1 MTGDD
6 ILNRIKT
13 AENLESNLSNKFGLR
28 YNPFPRS
35 GIANIDDPDEIT
47 RALVPA
53 YSETA
58 TEIVNYMRDAL
69 SQSSGQNKDDKYLS
83 LIIQGEYG
91 SGKTQTLMYMKS
103 LFESLR
109 SESFSPYV
117 VYIDDPGQK
126 LTELVGTVISHIGIE
141 NFRRYLWDIF
151 IQNLNDVDNEDPDNR
166 IRKNVLLSEIL
177 KIKGGQ
183 SSLFDVHNDAARSDE
198 FSWESV
204 SISYKY
210 LLDKMHL
217 GTKAA
222 EQKAAEAL
230 FKKYLMKCFSD
241 KFQVSTIAEYFYDV
255 VTDNINVTKSWDN
268 IITGNVKYLYK
279 REVYLL
285 KAVVEIIKKYKKATD
300 FIILVDEFEEI
311 ATGRLKDTD
320 LDNYL
325 RNLRS
330 LIDREKNWCSVFAM
344 NAAALQKVKKIAAP
358 LASRIGDRRIIL
370 KPLDNSACEKIVA
383 SYMKIA
389 RKEDYNNDDELY
401 PFTEEAINALLKTK
415 EDSLNGSPRF
425 VVKSCYT
432 LLQRAADSLNKGEVI
447 DTSFV
452 KEVLGTLIKDDICH

>member
-1 MTGDD
+1 MMGNE
-6 ILNRIKT
+6 ILSQIKT
-13 AENLESNLSNKFGLR
+13 AENFETNLSNKFGLK

-35 GIANIDDPDEIT
+35 GIANIDDSDEVT
-47 RALVPA
+47 LSLVPA
-53 YSETA
+53 FADTA
-58 TEIVNYMRDAL
+58 KEIVNYMRDAL

-83 LIIQGEYG
+83 LIVQGEYG

-103 LFESLR
+103 IFASLR
-109 SESFSPYV
+109 SEKFCPYV

-126 LTELVGTVISHIGIE
+126 LTELVGNVISQIGIE

-151 IQNLNDVDNEDPDNR
+151 VQNLNDVDNEDPEMR
-166 IRKNVLLSEIL
+166 PRKDVLLAEIL
-177 KIKGGQ
+177 KVKGGQ
-183 SSLFDVHNDAARSDE
+183 GSLFDVHTDASRTDE

-217 GTKAA
+217 GTKAT
-222 EQKAAEAL
+222 EQKVAESI

-241 KFQVSTIAEYFYDV
+241 KFQLSTISEYFYDV

-268 IITGNVKYLYK
+268 IITGNVKYLDK

-311 ATGRLKDTD
+311 AAGRLKDAD

-344 NAAALQKVKKIAAP
+344 NAAALQKIKKIAAP
-358 LASRIGDRRIIL
+358 LASRIGDRKIIL
-370 KPLDNSACEKIVA
+370 KPLNEEACKSIVA
-383 SYMKIA
+383 NYVALA
-389 RKEDYNNDDELY
+389 RLNNTEFTDSLY
-401 PFTEEAINALLKTK
+401 PFTEDAIGTLLSTK
-415 EDSLNGSPRF
+415 DETLKGSPRF

-432 LLQRAADSLNKGEVI
+432 LLQRAAEELEKGQQINAE
-447 DTSFV
+447 FV
-452 KEVLGTLIKDDICH
+452 KGVFRDIIKS